1 LVHGA
6 TSAWRAKVKN
16 NVAVLLSATQTR
28 VAESRATA
36 ESAPSTDSLPA
47 TAEAAD
53 LIVSYLENIGV
64 EYVFGVPG
72 GAVEPIYNALARS
85 ARRGGPRPVVSRHE
99 AGAAFAADGYA
110 RETGRLGVCITTSGP
125 GATNLI
131 TGVACAYDNSVPIL
145 AITGQPALPS
155 FGKRALQESSCT
167 GVNTVGMFEHCTRYN
182 SLVSHP
188 DQLESKL
195 VNAILS
201 AHHTPQGPAHLSIP
215 VDILRSRRDRTQPA
229 YDLAAL
235 LRGKPVLID
244 ERAVRVLLQELANAP
259 RKVFFIGP
267 ACGEAIDAVMALVEA
282 TDAEFITT
290 PDAKG
295 LINPRHRAFRG
306 VFGFGGHA
314 SADAALRNEPDLV
327 VAFGTGFGEL
337 SSSGWC
343 SSLLN
348 RNLVHVDSCEQNL
361 MRSPMARLHVR
372 GNLREVCE
380 RLLADLPRVDT
391 PRDNVYSLADVRPDA
406 CNPAVALQEPDK
418 FHADDAPIKPQ
429 RLMKELSL
437 RCPPNTRFLAD
448 TGNSMI
454 WAVHY
459 LQPFNRRAGRR
470 PEAAPAASKERRS
483 GTANW
488 LRTTMDFA
496 PMGWA
501 IGAAIGIARG
511 NPNNPVVCITG
522 DGSYLMSGQEIT
534 TAVQEQLPVV
544 FVILN
549 DSAYGMV
556 MHGQRLAGAEPI
568 AFELPGVDYALMA
581 EAVGAD
587 GYIIES
593 PADLEQL
600 DFGAILNRKGP
611 TVVDVRIDREEVPPM
626 ILRLKTLGSV
636 AK

>member
-1 LVHGA
+1 
-6 TSAWRAKVKN
+6 
-16 NVAVLLSATQTR
+16 
-28 VAESRATA
+28 
-36 ESAPSTDSLPA
+36 
-47 TAEAAD
+47 
-53 LIVSYLENIGV
+53 
-64 EYVFGVPG
+64 
-72 GAVEPIYNALARS
+72 ARS

-110 RETGRLGVCITTSGP
+110 RETGKLGVCITTSGP

-167 GVNTVGMFEHCTRYN
+167 GVNTVGMFQHCTRYN
-182 SLVSHP
+182 SLVSHA
-188 DQLESKL
+188 DQVEHKL
-195 VNAILS
+195 VNAVLR

-215 VDILRSRRDRTQPA
+215 VDILRSPLERSERA

-235 LRGKPVLID
+235 LRDKAALID
-244 ERAVRVLLQELANAP
+244 KRAVDHLQQELARAA

-267 ACGEAIDAVMALVEA
+267 SCGEAIDVIMALVEA
-282 TDAEFITT
+282 TDAEFITS

-295 LINPRHRAFRG
+295 LINPRHHAFRG

-314 SADAALRNEPDLV
+314 SAEAVLRSRPDLV

-343 SSLLN
+343 SSMLN

-372 GNLREVCE
+372 GDLRQVCE
-380 RLLADLPRVDT
+380 RLLRRMPAPAAA
-391 PRDNVYSLADVRPDA
+391 RDNVFNIADVRPDA
-406 CNPAVALQEPDK
+406 CNPAVALQEPVK
-418 FHADDAPIKPQ
+418 FHSDDAPIKPQ

-470 PEAAPAASKERRS
+470 PAADGPATPERRS

-568 AFELPGVDYALMA
+568 AYELPGVDYALMA

-587 GYIIES
+587 GYIVEK
-593 PADLEQL
+593 PADLDAL
-600 DFGAILNRKGP
+600 DFEAILSHNGP
-611 TVVDVRIDREEVPPM
+611 SVIDVRIDREEVPPM

-636 AK
+636 KK